1 MKKKMLFFALLLFNM
16 AGLGHAQNAVH
27 KDYYRSAIKAIKNN
41 NLAELAAS
49 MKYINNVDSFIPLD
63 SYHSYSLLGYA
74 CLYKNKSAIQKLIAM
89 KANIDEAFCDEVFI
103 YDALYMAIDNEDE
116 GLVKQLLAMGTD
128 PNRPYNENGLCPLAA
143 SCNVN
148 NVAIASLLLKH
159 GAKANGLGNLGG
171 DYIECPLIKAVMEG
185 NKDMVLLLL
194 KYGAKKGI
202 KDEEGRTALYYAKQQ
217 KHMQIIRI
225 LEKKASNR
233 RITSGRRRAKKNG

>member
-1 MKKKMLFFALLLFNM
+1 MKRLVLSSLFLLCVASLGYAKK
-16 AGLGHAQNAVH
+16 GVH

-41 NLAELAAS
+41 NLAELAAN

-63 SYHSYSLLGYA
+63 SDHSYSLLGYA
-74 CLYKNKSAIQKLIAM
+74 CLYKNKPAIQKLIAM

-116 GLVKQLLAMGTD
+116 GLVKQLLAMGAD
-128 PNRPYNENGLCPLAA
+128 PNRPYNENGLCPLVA
-143 SCNVN
+143 SCYVN

-159 GAKANGLGNLGG
+159 GAKADGLGNLGG
-171 DYIECPLIKAVMEG
+171 DYIECPLIKAVIKG

-194 KYGAKKGI
+194 KHGAKKGI

-217 KHMQIIRI
+217 KNTSIIQI
-225 LEKKASNR
+225 LEKAPGN
-233 RITSGRRRAKKNG
+233 